1 MRQIEALIIDFDN
14 TLVKTK
20 GFIEKHLN
28 LTLKRL
34 GQKAADHQKII
45 DILKKNLPF
54 EKIFKELFG
63 EEKGKIILNSY
74 RERAQET
81 AYEATE
87 GAVNLIN
94 KLKKREIPVVLTTN
108 RLNLIDLRLEQ
119 AGFEANSFVAK
130 FTPVFPKPDIHAYDF
145 PIEFLVSMGI
155 RKEKIKFLGD
165 DTDDYRS
172 VPEDLKN
179 NFTGVLTGLDSRED
193 FIKIGLKEDQ
203 IINNLNQFS
212 DFK

>member
-1 MRQIEALIIDFDN
+1 MKQKEAFIIDFDN

-20 GFIEKHLN
+20 GFVEKHLN

-34 GQKAADHQKII
+34 GQKSVDHQKIT

-54 EKIFKELFG
+54 EKIFEELFE
-63 EEKGKIILNSY
+63 EEKGKIILDSY

-119 AGFEANSFVAK
+119 AGFEADSFVAK
-130 FTPVFPKPDIHAYDF
+130 FTPSPPKPDIHAYDF
-145 PIEFLVSMGI
+145 SIEFLASMGI
-155 RKEKIKFLGD
+155 RKEKIGFIGD
-165 DTDDYRS
+165 SQDDYKA
-172 VPEDLKN
+172 VPKDLKN

-193 FIKIGLKEDQ
+193 FIKIGLKENQ
-203 IINNLNQFS
+203 LINNLTKFS